1 LACGRV
7 GYRLPLHRRYKSDV
21 PPIRRR
27 TVKQVLA
34 PLLDDRCDVS
44 VRKAQGLRGKEWQD
58 HGWQFRILRS
68 NRVAE
73 EMRPVEY
80 RRRGGIS
87 SELSKGCINR
97 IRSIHERYE
106 GRLARTRLRV
116 VIQVRQ
122 QRLEIFNRDAQ
133 LDWDDYNWG
142 PNIVDSFG

>member
-1 LACGRV
+1 M
-7 GYRLPLHRRYKSDV
+7 PLHRRYKPDV
-21 PPIRRR
+21 PPIRCR

-34 PLLDDRCDVS
+34 PLLDGRRDVS
-44 VRKAQGLRGKEWQD
+44 VRRVQGFREKERQD
-58 HGWQFRILRS
+58 HGWRFRILRS

-80 RRRGGIS
+80 RRAVGMSYEI
-87 SELSKGCINR
+87 SKGCINR
-97 IRSIHERYE
+97 IRTIHERCE

-122 QRLEIFNRDAQ
+122 QHLEIFNRDAQ
-133 LDWDDYNWG
+133 LDWDDYNGG